1 MRMLLKQLQMELLLG
16 TKVPGRLIQVYL
28 VTSSLH
34 SVGLTS
40 LEDGV
45 PGQMGCHEL
54 IDDNAGQH
62 RIEYQGAE
70 GREGVLYQQRQT
82 NGNPGLW

>member
-1 MRMLLKQLQMELLLG
+1 MLHKQLHMELLLG

-28 VTSSLH
+28 VISSLH
-34 SVGLTS
+34 SVGLIS

-45 PGQMGCHEL
+45 PGQRGCHEL
-54 IDDNAGQH
+54 IDDNASNH
-62 RIEYQGAE
+62 RAEYQGANGSE
-70 GREGVLYQQRQT
+70 GALCQQRQT